1 MTLFRNRIYT
11 LFSILCLSML
21 LSAAAVGISGCMTL
35 DGFLASGHHQE
46 QAHDPE
52 DKQPWYVGDDGE
64 WTKDPVGADGIPNP
78 PAMKTVPNSEP
89 SGAVNAATSLVSQ
102 LGPWGLFAGTAIGS
116 AVTIY
121 LKWRQT
127 KILGTDLEAADALN
141 GFLINLIEKV
151 KTGSKELI
159 DAGILT
165 MGGDGKF
172 NFDQDKLKEWLRSQG
187 KQFSDPDY
195 LSAVVRQVTE
205 AL

>member
-1 MTLFRNRIYT
+1 MQVIRNLALT
-11 LFSILCLSML
+11 VTLSML
-21 LSAAAVGISGCMTL
+21 FSVAAVGISGCMTL

-52 DKQPWYVGDDGE
+52 DKQPWFIGDNGE
-64 WTKDPVGADGIPNP
+64 WTKESVGADGIPNP

-89 SGAVNAATSLVSQ
+89 SGAVNAATSMISQ
-102 LGPWGLFAGTAIGS
+102 FGPWGLFAGTAIGG
-116 AVTIY
+116 AVTVY
-121 LKWRQT
+121 LKWRQA
-127 KILGTDLEAADALN
+127 KLLGTDLEAADALN
-141 GFLINLIEKV
+141 GFLISLIEKV

-165 MGGDGKF
+165 MGVDGKF